1 MTMTITEKQL
11 TSELARSLREENG
24 MTQSEFWNPVGV
36 QQSVACRYEKNVKI
50 PRPVRILVVARYVA
64 GLKISAETA
73 EDLAD
78 LQLMAD
84 VQRKLGTARSLAR
97 QVSKDLDGAARNIAA
112 AKASLTGI

>member
-1 MTMTITEKQL
+1 MTETDVTNESARKLRQELGL
-11 TSELARSLREENG
+11 T
-24 MTQSEFWNPVGV
+24 QKDFWGPVGV
-36 QQSVACRYEKNVKI
+36 AQSVGARYEDDVKI

-64 GLKISAETA
+64 GLKISAETS

-97 QVSKDLDGAARNIAA
+97 QVSKDLDGAARHIAA